1 MRCSSGN
8 ATGRAVFLSV
18 CPALGLDL
26 SDAYPLCWAPGISLR
41 PAAEKW
47 AALGF
52 CHCWWWKDKSGLSKS
67 PEEEQLPL
75 HLLLLKKPGLGSLP
89 QGCAQSGR
97 PFPSE
102 KGMERF
108 IRRKN
113 VYSVEL
119 WKRWK
124 CSEKPW
130 NTQQGAAELL
140 LCNWMPFLNIMSQ
153 FGMGVNLEGCPLH
166 QFKPWGRKTNITERV
181 VKVWLVFSLA
191 NTHPFRL

>member
-1 MRCSSGN
+1 MPQVELCSS
-8 ATGRAVFLSV
+8 LSV
-18 CPALGLDL
+18 LPLGW
-26 SDAYPLCWAPGISLR
+26 ARAMLCWAPCISPG

-47 AALGF
+47 AALGL
-52 CHCWWWKDKSGLSKS
+52 CHCWWWKDTSGLLKS

-108 IRRKN
+108 TRRTN
-113 VYSVEL
+113 ACSVQL
-119 WKRWK
+119 WKSWQ

-130 NTQQGAAELL
+130 NTQQGAAELF
-140 LCNWMPFLNIMSQ
+140 LCDWMPSLNIMSP
-153 FGMGVNLEGCPLH
+153 FGTGVNPEGCPLH
-166 QFKPWGRKTNITERV
+166 QFKPGVEN
-181 VKVWLVFSLA
+181 
-191 NTHPFRL
+191 